1 VIPFVS
7 RHAAALPAKQHRI
20 RKTLTLINLSSRGGL
35 AVNIHSLRKFIPAVL
50 FLSLFLLSAN
60 SFARRR
66 PPAGGR
72 VAIVVDER
80 LSALR
85 ATPELSG
92 KLMRRMGRGAFVAVK
107 GERRSRDGV
116 IFYRVIVTSRTSGW
130 VQRDALVSPARSGD
144 DLRLLRLIKGTDE
157 FDRIARARIF
167 LDNFTG
173 SALRPEVL
181 LIYAQAAEDIAGRL
195 SREAARRL
203 NEQEME
209 AGGAPLHSY
218 FLNYTGL
225 DRYNRQGITFI
236 FDAREKRLRYDG
248 EGWQELVHRYP
259 RSPEAA
265 EARKRLQPRQTTSTR

>member
-1 VIPFVS
+1 M
-7 RHAAALPAKQHRI
+7 
-20 RKTLTLINLSSRGGL
+20 
-35 AVNIHSLRKFIPAVL
+35 NIQSLRKFLPAVL
-50 FLSLFLLSAN
+50 FVCLFLLPAN

-72 VAIVVDER
+72 IAIIVDER

-92 KLMRRMGRGAFVAVK
+92 VLLRRLGRGAFVAMK
-107 GERRSRDGV
+107 GEKRSRDGV
-116 IFYRVIVTSRTSGW
+116 VFCRITVTSRTSGW

-144 DLRLLRLIKGTDE
+144 DARLLRLIKGSDD

-181 LIYAQAAEDIAGRL
+181 LIYCQAAEDIAGRL
-195 SREAARRL
+195 SREAGRRL
-203 NEQEME
+203 NEKEMD

-218 FLNYTGL
+218 FLNYSGL

-236 FDAREKRLRYDG
+236 YDAREKRLRYDG

-265 EARKRLQPRQTTSTR
+265 EARKRLESSTR